1 MVPRAT
7 ASIHA
12 TAASVWRGTC
22 LALPDMSIHYR
33 RSLVLAAVASCAMV
47 HEAKAQQDTT
57 SVACDGRA
65 VSSIDIR
72 AGRPSFSGQ
81 SSRWRSFAR
90 ALGLHHAT
98 TRDGVVNAFLALDVG
113 GPCTELRRAESE
125 RILRAQP
132 FLADARVRTLPAG
145 DGGASVIVETVDE
158 IPVLVNARFRGMA
171 PRAVALGN
179 ENIGGLGLLGEA
191 AIERGYAYRT
201 GYALHLVQHAAF
213 GEPYVASLEAERHT
227 VGHRLAG
234 ELEHPFFTDLQRIGW
249 HAGFLS
255 SNEYPGIRRPAQ
267 DELTLGVR
275 QSRWEGSVI
284 TRVFGTSTVG
294 LVGGAASGLELIPQ
308 PFGTVLSDSGPAPDT
323 GTTLT
328 NRYARFKT
336 GRVGVL
342 GGIRRVHFRTV
353 RGFDGLTAEQD
364 VPNGAFAG
372 LYVAKGLPS
381 FGESDVFLSGIAYG
395 GGGGAKVYYASLAQ
409 FEGRRGASMDRW
421 DSVIGSGRAAVYV
434 GRGPGWVLKADDE
447 YTGGTRSLLPLQLAL
462 GDRQGGILG
471 YHDSELAGAHRNV
484 VRTELRWTGRALI
497 RNADLGFA
505 AFNQVGSI
513 WAGDAPYGRT
523 ATRTS
528 LGFSVMA
535 AYPTGSKHTYRVD
548 VGFPIARRGE
558 EGSGIEVRFTSQD
571 RTVVFWREPDD
582 LSRARTGTVPL
593 SLFAFPTR

>member
-1 MVPRAT
+1 MLIF
-7 ASIHA
+7 S
-12 TAASVWRGTC
+12 
-22 LALPDMSIHYR
+22 R
-33 RSLVLAAVASCAMV
+33 RSLALAAAISCMIARD
-47 HEAKAQQDTT
+47 AAAQADTT
-57 SVACDGRA
+57 STPCDGRV

-72 AGRPSFSGQ
+72 PGRPEFSGH

-98 TRDGVVNAFLALDVG
+98 TRDGVVDAFLALNVG
-113 GPCTELRRAESE
+113 EPCTEVRRAESE
-125 RILRAQP
+125 RVLRAQP
-132 FLADARVRTLPAG
+132 FFADAKVRTIPDSG
-145 DGGASVIVETVDE
+145 RGATVIVETIDE
-158 IPVLVNARFRGMA
+158 IPVLVNARFRGVA
-171 PRAVALGN
+171 PRAIALGN
-179 ENIGGLGLLGEA
+179 ENIGGLGLTAEA
-191 AIERGYAYRT
+191 AFERGYAYRT
-201 GYALHLVQHAAF
+201 GYGLRLVQHAAF
-213 GEPYVASLEAERHT
+213 GLPYVASLDAERHT

-234 ELEHPFFTDLQRIGW
+234 ELEHPFFTDLQRVGW

-255 SNEYPGIRRPAQ
+255 SNEYPGIRRPAE
-267 DELTLGVR
+267 DELALGVR
-275 QSRWEGSVI
+275 QSRWEGSAI

-294 LVGGAASGLELIPQ
+294 LLGGAASGIELIPQ
-308 PFGTVLSDSGPAPDT
+308 PFGTVLTDSGPAPDT

-328 NRYARFKT
+328 NRYTRFKT
-336 GRVGVL
+336 ARVGVL

-353 RGFDGLTAEQD
+353 RGFDALTAEQD

-381 FGESDVFLSGIAYG
+381 FGESDLFLSGIAYG
-395 GGGGAKVYYASLAQ
+395 GGGGTKVYYASLAQ
-409 FEGRRGASMDRW
+409 FEGRRGASMEQW
-421 DSVIGSGRAAVYV
+421 DSVIGSGRTAVYV
-434 GRGPGWVLKADDE
+434 GRGPGWMLVAEDQ

-471 YHDSELAGAHRNV
+471 YHSSELAGAHRNV
-484 VRTELRWTGRALI
+484 VRTELRWTGKALI

-523 ATRTS
+523 ATRAS
-528 LGFSVMA
+528 LGVSLLA

-558 EGSGIEVRFTSQD
+558 EGSGIEVRFTSVD

>member
-1 MVPRAT
+1 MKPRT
-7 ASIHA
+7 TGASRSGVRA
-12 TAASVWRGTC
+12 VWRSTC
-22 LALPDMSIHYR
+22 SALQDMALLYR
-33 RSLVLAAVASCAMV
+33 SSLVLAAAASCAV
-47 HEAKAQQDTT
+47 APLASAQSDTT
-57 SVACDGRA
+57 SVRCDGRT
-65 VSSIDIR
+65 VSAIDVR
-72 AGRPSFSGQ
+72 AGRPSFEGQ

-98 TRDGVVNAFLALDVG
+98 TRDGVVTAFLALDVG

-125 RILRAQP
+125 RVLRAQP
-132 FLADARVRTLPAG
+132 FLADARVRTIPDSG
-145 DGGASVIVETVDE
+145 QGATVIVETVDE

-171 PRAVALGN
+171 PRAVAIGN

-191 AIERGYAYRT
+191 GIERGYAYRT

-213 GEPYVASLEAERHT
+213 GEPYVASIEAERHT
-227 VGHRLAG
+227 VGHRFAA

-249 HAGFLS
+249 HGGFLS

-267 DELTLGVR
+267 DELALGVR
-275 QSRWEGSVI
+275 QTRWEGSVI
-284 TRVFGTSTVG
+284 SRVFGTSTVG

-308 PFGTVLSDSGPAPDT
+308 PFGVVLSDSGPAPDT

-336 GRVGVL
+336 ARVGVL

-353 RGFDGLTAEQD
+353 RGFDALTAEQD

-372 LYVAKGLPS
+372 LYVAKGMPS
-381 FGESDVFLSGIAYG
+381 FGESDLFLSGIAYG

-409 FEGRRGASMDRW
+409 FEGRRGSGLDRW
-421 DSVIGSGRAAVYV
+421 DSVVGSGRAAVYA
-434 GRGPGWVLKADDE
+434 GRGPGWMLVAEDQ
-447 YTGGTRSLLPLQLAL
+447 YTGGTRSLLPLQLAI

-471 YHDSELAGAHRNV
+471 YHDLDLAGAHRNV
-484 VRTELRWTGRALI
+484 VKTELRWTGKALV

-505 AFNQVGSI
+505 AFNQIGSV
-513 WAGDAPYGRT
+513 WAGDAPYGST
-523 ATRTS
+523 GTRAS

-548 VGFPIARRGE
+548 VGFPVTRRGE
-558 EGSGIEVRFTSQD
+558 EGAGIEVRFTSAD

-582 LSRARTGTVPL
+582 VSRARTGTVPT